1 MMIQAID
8 MQRRGHVSKQY
19 GAVTCWQNLAIWPQ
33 IFCLPKIVFSSL
45 TLFLF
50 PTVFHTSLSFRYQGT
65 VIWILV
71 PNFSFSDLFKIS
83 ITSLSKSEN
92 SVRWACCCNSGAN
105 CFSIEKL
112 LDTP

>member
-1 MMIQAID
+1 MMIQATD

-50 PTVFHTSLSFRYQGT
+50 PTVFHTSLRSD
-65 VIWILV
+65 
-71 PNFSFSDLFKIS
+71 PAFSKDFSASGYIVESQSARDFLRHPS
-83 ITSLSKSEN
+83 LLWEQRTS
-92 SVRWACCCNSGAN
+92 
-105 CFSIEKL
+105 
-112 LDTP
+112 